1 MLLLSVMFVLL
12 AAAVMNPAQG
22 QAIREIKEDRVI
34 LDCEGGED
42 GQVKWWKDN
51 NEDKTQKNSTFE
63 AKAEQGTVG
72 GFFTCE
78 YSKIN
83 TDTGTNEVIK
93 HKFYLKI
100 KVCEN
105 CYELSG
111 LAAWGIMLGDV
122 LITGGLMLIIYICA
136 ARKSNGT
143 QKKASNPRPINPP
156 RPPNPDYAALDP
168 KMRSSNALYA
178 GLNK

>member
-1 MLLLSVMFVLL
+1 MFVLL

-22 QAIREIKEDRVI
+22 QEIKEDRVI

-143 QKKASNPRPINPP
+143 QKKEISQPTGHLHNTDQLN
-156 RPPNPDYAALDP
+156 
-168 KMRSSNALYA
+168 SNALYA